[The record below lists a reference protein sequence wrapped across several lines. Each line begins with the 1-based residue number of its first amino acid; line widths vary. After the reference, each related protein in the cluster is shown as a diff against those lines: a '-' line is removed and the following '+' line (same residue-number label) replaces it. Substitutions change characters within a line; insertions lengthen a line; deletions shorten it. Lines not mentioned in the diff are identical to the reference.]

1 MAGVTGVAGTTVAS
15 LLGVPSLFTGTVAVA
30 SLDVLALVAPVLTS
44 AVATGLMALG
54 VLQLVMIT
62 MRLNNNMRFIFIPFI
77 SLSGGEG
84 GGDGFFGMDAGGVK
98 YGNKRVTLI
107 DQQGDFGTPQNNPL
121 GALGDE
127 ISDDFAVA
135 QA

>member
-1 MAGVTGVAGTTVAS
+1 M
-15 LLGVPSLFTGTVAVA
+15 
-30 SLDVLALVAPVLTS
+30 
-44 AVATGLMALG
+44 MALG

-62 MRLNNNMRFIFIPFI
+62 MRLNNNRRFIFIPFI

-84 GGDGFFGMDAGGVK
+84 GGDGFFGMDASGVE
-98 YGNKRVTLI
+98 YGDKRVALI
-107 DQQGDFGTPQNNPL
+107 DQQGNFGTAQNNPL

>member
-15 LLGVPSLFTGTVAVA
+15 LLGVRSLFTGTVAVA
-30 SLDVLALVAPVLTS
+30 SLDVLVLVAPVLTS
-44 AVATGLMALG
+44 AVATGLLALG
-54 VLQLVMIT
+54 VLQLVMII
-62 MRLNNNMRFIFIPFI
+62 MRLNNNRRFICVPFT
-77 SLSGGEG
+77 LFCEG
-84 GGDGFFGMDAGGVK
+84 GGDGFFGMDTGGVK
-98 YGNKRVTLI
+98 YRDKRVILI
-107 DQQGDFGTPQNNPL
+107 DQQGDFGTAQNNPL